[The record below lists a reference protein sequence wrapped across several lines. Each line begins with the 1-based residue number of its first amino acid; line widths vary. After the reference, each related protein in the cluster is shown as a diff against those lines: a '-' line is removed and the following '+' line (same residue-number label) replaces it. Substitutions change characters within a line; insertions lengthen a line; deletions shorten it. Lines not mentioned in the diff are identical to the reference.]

1 MILALAGGV
10 GGARFLEGLIRLVP
24 QRNLTVIGNVGDD
37 EEVYGLHVSPDLD
50 IVTYTLAEIVDP
62 VKGWGIR
69 NDTFTCQ
76 KALEQYG
83 YGTWFNI
90 GDRDLAT
97 QIYRTEQ
104 LRKGRSLSE
113 VTAEIAKRLGLK
125 IRLLPATDDD
135 FRTHVVSNGRH
146 MHFQDYM
153 VRLQTRPRVDR
164 VLFHGSRSA
173 RPAKGVL
180 RSIQQADGIIV
191 CPSNPIVSIGAILT
205 VPRIRRALCK
215 ARCRIV
221 AISPIIGGKTIKGP
235 ADKLMRSL
243 GVEPSVV
250 GVAQVYR
257 DFLDTLIIDRVDGD
271 LEKRIEVLG
280 IKVVITDTIMRSLT
294 DKVRLARIALRELQ

>member
-257 DFLDTLIIDRVDGD
+257 DFLDTLIIDRVDRD
-271 LEKRIEVLG
+271 MEKRIEVLG

>member
-10 GGARFLEGLIRLVP
+10 GGARFLEGLIRVVP
-24 QRNLTVIGNVGDD
+24 QRILTVIGNVGDD

-257 DFLDTLIIDRVDGD
+257 DFLDTLIIDRVDRD

-294 DKVRLARIALRELQ
+294 DKVRLARIALRALQ